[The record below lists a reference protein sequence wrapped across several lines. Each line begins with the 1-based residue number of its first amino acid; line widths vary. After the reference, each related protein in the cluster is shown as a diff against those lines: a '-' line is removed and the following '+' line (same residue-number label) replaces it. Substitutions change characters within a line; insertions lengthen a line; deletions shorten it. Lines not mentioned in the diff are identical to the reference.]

1 MNEQTS
7 NKENLPTIFISIV
20 AIILFGLLLYSS
32 HSVVSPIFIYVLI
45 VIFYVLNKSEK
56 VVKSIFI
63 LSTIIFLVWFF
74 YELLAILTPFLIAFV
89 IAYLLNPFVKVLEKK
104 LARWAATLIAIVVIL
119 IFGGLIL
126 SFIIPPFIEQVS
138 LLISSAPAK
147 ISELSNY
154 FNNSVLPELNRLGVV
169 YPELQKFIST
179 ELPAKLQSILNGIFN
194 GILSLISGVSV
205 IFNQIINL
213 VIIPIMTF
221 YFLKDFDKILNAFL
235 NLFSENY
242 HTSVINLAQRI
253 DKIFGNYIRGFLTVS
268 LINGTIIT
276 IGLTLVGVPYAVV
289 LGLLSALLNFI
300 PYFGVIISFAI
311 GFLVSLL
318 SGISGVK
325 LLLIPVVYFGENIIE
340 NSFITPK
347 VIGERVGLH
356 PLLVLFAIFVFGYF
370 GGIIGM
376 LISVPI
382 AAFLISIFV
391 EKDLRE

>member
-1 MNEQTS
+1 MNEQSS
-7 NKENLPTIFISIV
+7 NKENLSTIFISIV
-20 AIILFGLLLYSS
+20 ALILFGLLLYSS

-45 VIFYVLNKSEK
+45 LIFYLLNRSEK
-56 VVKSIFI
+56 IVKSIFV

-104 LARWAATLIAIVVIL
+104 IPRWAATLIAILVIL
-119 IFGGLIL
+119 IFGGVIL

-147 ISELSNY
+147 INELSNF
-154 FNNSVLPELNRLGVV
+154 FNDTILPELNRLGVV

-179 ELPAKLQSILNGIFN
+179 ELPAKLQSILNGILN
-194 GILSLISGVSV
+194 GILSLVSGVSV

-235 NLFSENY
+235 NLFSENH
-242 HTSVINLAQRI
+242 HTRVKNLAQRV

-276 IGLTLVGVPYAVV
+276 IGLTLIGVPYAVV

-318 SGISGVK
+318 SGISGIK

-376 LISVPI
+376 LVSVPI